1 MLGKPHPEQDQI
13 DLYEAARLRSG
24 RLLREI
30 TTPVSAGQNSA
41 YDLLQPFL
49 FFNLDYSRADISYNL
64 IIKKVKFMN
73 IIKKLGVWLISS
85 NIYESGGS
93 FYE

>member
-13 DLYEAARLRSG
+13 DLYEAARFRSG

-41 YDLLQPFL
+41 YDLLQPL
-49 FFNLDYSRADISYNL
+49 FFR
-64 IIKKVKFMN
+64 IK
-73 IIKKLGVWLISS
+73 GT
-85 NIYESGGS
+85 
-93 FYE
+93 